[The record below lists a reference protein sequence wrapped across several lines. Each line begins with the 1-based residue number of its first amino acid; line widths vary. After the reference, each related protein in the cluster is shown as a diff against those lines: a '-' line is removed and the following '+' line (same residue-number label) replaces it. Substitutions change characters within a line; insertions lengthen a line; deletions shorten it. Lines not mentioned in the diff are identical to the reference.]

1 VSLSKIDRRPPT
13 KALAVAGSFGF
24 LIVCRA
30 WCSMLTGGIT
40 SELYPLGGHFAMSDP
55 IFPVR
60 Q

>member
-1 VSLSKIDRRPPT
+1 
-13 KALAVAGSFGF
+13 VAGSFGF